1 MNNLDFSAFLNSEI
15 KTDSGFQFGK
25 IPASKTAIDLV
36 FIHDPKTK
44 ITIYTAVS
52 ASQYPFQSVLAF
64 AGARYSR
71 ADGII
76 SILSQIQESNTNA
89 DKKLGNI
96 VNNYGHSSVAEMANI
111 PIYIEGLTKFQSE
124 RLFHLSAIYSGQ
136 ERSSRYQKLDGMQ
149 PVSLGKYFREGE
161 TLNNENMDDEGLFSD
176 AGLFNQTTE
185 DNFLYTE
192 FENIQRLA
200 KANYLEF
207 FQKTQDFYI
216 NHFSI
221 DTNSKKEMN
230 TVISRSL
237 DTARYFLPLGAMHT
251 TSMALFTNARE
262 WSRLIGQLQSKT
274 DLEAI
279 NIAAMLKHLLAPTEE
294 IALQLNYT
302 PEAAELIRYTSADE
316 ITGDN
321 LQTLQ
326 NYLETLETFQ
336 KLVDSNFNEIKFI
349 NAEATLFGD
358 KLSSGGKL
366 ILQNILCLYP
376 TLNIA
381 KLSVWLQSLSKN
393 EAEKL
398 GTICFQ
404 NFNHHRQIGQP
415 LSTNQVSFEL
425 KTDFGAMM
433 DLNRHR
439 AWGRFNPI
447 FNYLNFSTDLIKNG
461 FVLPLYLTEIPE
473 MKAIK
478 DEFEKR
484 MLEYYKQVEI
494 FWNDA
499 SQVENFPKQ
508 ALIDLLPLA
517 HNANIL
523 MHASAK
529 EIDYMT
535 KLRVRPGGHI
545 NYRFLVYQMQQEVI
559 KADPFFRPQE
569 LTKPDSNSKAEFM
582 DRS

>member
-1 MNNLDFSAFLNSEI
+1 MSNLEFSDFINTNI
-15 KTDSGFQFGK
+15 KLTEGFQFGK
-25 IPASKTAIDLV
+25 IPTSKTAVDLV

-52 ASQYPFQSVLAF
+52 ASGYPFQSVLAF

-76 SILSQIQESNTNA
+76 SILSQILESDTNA

-136 ERSSRYQKLDGMQ
+136 GRSSRYQKLDEMQ
-149 PVSLGKYFREGE
+149 PISLSKYFKERE
-161 TLNNENMDDEGLFSD
+161 TLNNENVYDEGLFSD
-176 AGLFNQTTE
+176 FGLFSKTSD
-185 DNFLYTE
+185 DNFLNVE

-200 KANYLEF
+200 KQNYLEF

-230 TVISRSL
+230 TVVSRSL
-237 DTARYFLPLGAMHT
+237 DTARYFLPLGGMHT

-262 WSRLIGQLQSKT
+262 WSRLIGQLQSKN
-274 DLEAI
+274 DLEAA
-279 NIAAMLKHLLAPTEE
+279 NISAMLKYLLAPTEE
-294 IALQLNYT
+294 VALQLNYT

-316 ITGDN
+316 ITGNN

-326 NYLETLETFQ
+326 NYLETLETF
-336 KLVDSNFNEIKFI
+336 KELVDSNFNKIQSIK
-349 NAEATLFGD
+349 AGVTLIGN
-358 KLSSGGKL
+358 KLSSGAKL

-376 TLNIA
+376 TLNVGD
-381 KLSVWLQSLSKN
+381 LSGWLENLSKN

-439 AWGRFNPI
+439 SWGRFNPI
-447 FNYLNFSTDLIKNG
+447 FNYLNFSTKLIQNG
-461 FVLPLYLTEIPE
+461 FVLPLYLIDIPKME
-473 MKAIK
+473 SLKE
-478 DEFEKR
+478 EFEAR
-484 MLEYYKQVEI
+484 MLEYYKQVEA
-494 FWNDA
+494 FWEEA
-499 SQVENFPKQ
+499 LKIQNFPKQ

-545 NYRFLVYQMQQEVI
+545 NYRYLVYQMQQEVI

-569 LTKPDSNSKAEFM
+569 LTKPDSNSKEEFM

>member
-1 MNNLDFSAFLNSEI
+1 MSSLEFSNFINTNI
-15 KTDSGFQFGK
+15 KLTEGFQFGK
-25 IPASKTAIDLV
+25 IPTSKTAVELV
-36 FIHDPKTK
+36 FIYDPKTK

-52 ASQYPFQSVLAF
+52 TSQYPFQSVLAF

-76 SILSQIQESNTNA
+76 SILSQIQESNTDA

-124 RLFHLSAIYSGQ
+124 RLFHLSAIYAGQ
-136 ERSSRYQKLDGMQ
+136 GRSSRYQKLDEMQ
-149 PVSLGKYFREGE
+149 PVSLNKYFKEGE
-161 TLNNENMDDEGLFSD
+161 NLKNESTDDQNLFSD
-176 AGLFNQTTE
+176 TDLFSQATNE
-185 DNFLYTE
+185 NSLYTE
-192 FENIQRLA
+192 FENIQRLS
-200 KANYLEF
+200 KQNYLEF

-216 NHFSI
+216 SHFNI

-230 TVISRSL
+230 TVVSRSL

-262 WSRLIGQLQSKT
+262 WSRLIGQLQSKP
-274 DLEAI
+274 DLEAT
-279 NIAAMLKHLLAPTEE
+279 NIAAMLKYLLAPSQE

-321 LQTLQ
+321 LLTLQ
-326 NYLETLETFQ
+326 KYLETLETFNRLSNS
-336 KLVDSNFNEIKFI
+336 KLNTTEQI
-349 NAEATLFGD
+349 NATAEIFGD

-376 TLNIA
+376 TLNVGD
-381 KLSVWLQSLSKN
+381 LSLWLENLSKN

-398 GTICFQ
+398 GAICFQ

-447 FNYLNFSTDLIKNG
+447 FNYLHFSTDLIQNG
-461 FVLPLYLTEIPE
+461 FVLPLYLIDIPE
-473 MKAIK
+473 MVNLKE
-478 DEFEKR
+478 EFERR
-484 MLEYYKQVEI
+484 MLDYYKQVET
-494 FWNDA
+494 FWEEA
-499 SQVENFPKQ
+499 LKIENFPKQ

-545 NYRFLVYQMQQEVI
+545 NYRYLVYKMQQEVI
-559 KADPFFRPQE
+559 KADPFFRPQA
-569 LTKPDSNSKAEFM
+569 LIKPDSNSKEEFM